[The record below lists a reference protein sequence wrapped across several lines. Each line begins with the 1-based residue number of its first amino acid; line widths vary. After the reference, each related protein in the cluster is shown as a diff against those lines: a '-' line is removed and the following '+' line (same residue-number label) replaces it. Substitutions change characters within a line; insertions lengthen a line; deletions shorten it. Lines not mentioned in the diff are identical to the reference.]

1 MFTERPPSASPS
13 KSPAVVLPVTK
24 EPTTLIPTYVSFI
37 EPSLSFFFVFRNCLT
52 EHHVLQSPTIWWT
65 FPPTMGETEKLST
78 PKPTAQPTVQPTAQP
93 QLKEPFEVSDTEEE
107 EYESS
112 EAWNY
117 FPELCPSGLVGTI
130 AHAGDCQQYYG
141 CKVSMELSLLVLPS
155 SYAPKT
161 YTSCSLCRMAFL
173 KSHMCAQL
181 IIATT
186 MIVSSVFLRNTSMK
200 SVPQKWNSKFSIFAR
215 SN

>member
-24 EPTTLIPTYVSFI
+24 KPTTLIPTYVSF
-37 EPSLSFFFVFRNCLT
+37 EPSLSFFFSLLELSNKY
-52 EHHVLQSPTIWWT
+52 VLQSPTIWWT
-65 FPPTMGETEKLST
+65 FSPTMGETEKPST
-78 PKPTAQPTVQPTAQP
+78 QKPTVQPTAQP
-93 QLKEPFEVSDTEEE
+93 QIKEPFEVSDTEEE

-161 YTSCSLCRMAFL
+161 FTSCSLSFFM
-173 KSHMCAQL
+173 
-181 IIATT
+181 
-186 MIVSSVFLRNTSMK
+186 
-200 SVPQKWNSKFSIFAR
+200 
-215 SN
+215 